1 MSPGSKPP
9 DEPLFVGEKFKSMP
23 GWRIPAKMRGLLF
36 AVIVLGVIA
45 TAAFTMCFKY
55 VQPYQYG
62 IKEVKVGVNRG
73 VQQKLYTAGYAFVI
87 PFGMER
93 IHLFPRNVMALE
105 LTAFPEEKEKGDT
118 SRHYVKA
125 AKIQTSDGFY
135 VDVDVTIL
143 YKIIDPYKLITTVG
157 PGELF
162 LHGGILP
169 KAEPILK
176 QAFGEL
182 TTEDFY
188 NSPLRTEKSHKA
200 RDLLDAELEPKGIQV
215 DHVLVRYF
223 KYSEEIQRNIE
234 EKKLQDQLVFRN
246 QAEAKAAIE
255 GATLSRVSQ
264 EGEMIVKVALEEG
277 NAYKVKREAEKELYT
292 RQRKAEGDLQVKL
305 AEAKRAELKR
315 GGLQGVG
322 ADRMVA
328 MKMAEVLQ
336 GLETIVVPS
345 GGESGFNPLDLS
357 QVLQLFGAGN
367 DAAEGA
373 APAAAPTTTFEPLTS
388 PEPIPPTPLPALT
401 IPAPAAVP
409 DAAPEVTLET
419 TPQAAPETTPE
430 AAPAPEKENVQ

>member
-1 MSPGSKPP
+1 MNSGSRPP
-9 DEPLFVGEKFKSMP
+9 DEPTFVGERFKSMP
-23 GWRIPAKMRGLLF
+23 QFRLPGRFGRFIF
-36 AVIVLGVIA
+36 AIGVLIVAGV
-45 TAAFTMCFKY
+45 AAFSTCFRY
-55 VQPYQYG
+55 VEPYEYG
-62 IKEVKVGVNRG
+62 IKEVKIGVNRG
-73 VQQKLYTAGYAFVI
+73 VQQKVYTAGYAFLI

-93 IHLFPRNVMALE
+93 MHVFPRNVMALE
-105 LTAFPEEKEKGDT
+105 LTAFPEEKTKNMT
-118 SRHYVKA
+118 SRYFVKE

-143 YKIIDPYKLITTVG
+143 YKIVDPYKLITTLG

-162 LHGGILP
+162 LQGGILP

-188 NSPLRTEKSHKA
+188 NSPLRTEKSLKA
-200 RDLLDAELEPKGIQV
+200 RDLLDAELEPKGIKV

-223 KYSEEIQRNIE
+223 KYSDEIQRNIE
-234 EKKLQDQLVFRN
+234 DKKLQDQLVFRN

-255 GATLSRVSQ
+255 GATLARVTQ
-264 EGEMIVKVALEEG
+264 EGEMIVKVALEG
-277 NAYKVKREAEKELYT
+277 GKAYKVKREAERDLYT

-315 GGLQGVG
+315 TGLQGVG

-357 QVLQLFGAGN
+357 QVLELFGASN
-367 DAAEGA
+367 DAYETN
-373 APAAAPTTTFEPLTS
+373 AAAPTGPAEIIEPLPS
-388 PEPIPPTPLPALT
+388 PIPIPPTPLPAVT
-401 IPAPAAVP
+401 IPAPA
-409 DAAPEVTLET
+409 PELE
-419 TPQAAPETTPE
+419 Q
-430 AAPAPEKENVQ
+430 EKENVQ